1 MSERLGILTAGLLAD
16 RAAKTA
22 AEAEAAIG
30 LPADDVVRYG
40 PARVLDAILD
50 AIPAQPRKETTHA

>member
-1 MSERLGILTAGLLAD
+1 MSERLAILTAGRLAD
-16 RAAKTA
+16 AAAKTA
-22 AEAEAAIG
+22 AGAEAATG
-30 LPADDVVRYG
+30 LPGDDVVRYG

>member
-16 RAAKTA
+16 GAAKTP
-22 AEAEAAIG
+22 AEGEAATG

-40 PARVLDAILD
+40 PARVLDAI
-50 AIPAQPRKETTHA
+50 PAQPWKETTHA

>member
-1 MSERLGILTAGLLAD
+1 MSERLAILTAGRLAD
-16 RAAKTA
+16 GAAKTA
-22 AEAEAAIG
+22 AEAEAATG
-30 LPADDVVRYG
+30 LPGDDVVRYA